1 MAVLCSEADYDVFSV
16 MNDSLVFMNLGLKN
30 IVIILVTISVQ
41 DWVPF
46 SKISSLA
53 LPLAF
58 LYYLLGTW
66 PLET

>member
-1 MAVLCSEADYDVFSV
+1 